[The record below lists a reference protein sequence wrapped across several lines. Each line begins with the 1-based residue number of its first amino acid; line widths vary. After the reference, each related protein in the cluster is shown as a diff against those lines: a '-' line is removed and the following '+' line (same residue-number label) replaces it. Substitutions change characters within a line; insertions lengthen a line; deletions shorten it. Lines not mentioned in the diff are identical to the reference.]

1 MPKLPRIK
9 PAKLIKALERA
20 GFYVDH
26 ITGSH
31 YILYKN
37 DKSFPVV
44 VPFHNKDLKNRDI
57 IRHIKTSQNFDCGN
71 YYTTQ
76 KIKHHVKFAE

>member
-20 GFYVDH
+20 GFFVDH

-31 YILYKN
+31 YIL
-37 DKSFPVV
+37 
-44 VPFHNKDLKNRDI
+44 
-57 IRHIKTSQNFDCGN
+57 
-71 YYTTQ
+71 
-76 KIKHHVKFAE
+76 